1 MQRTFII
8 QHATTMRKW
17 LFLLFPLILFT
28 GVLSAQ
34 EQTLLQDKPG
44 TFILQKEALNGQG
57 PDLYGKMCACTNA
70 ESDAML
76 GKLEVLVQQFRKT
89 PVLADIKGFDGVC
102 RLYGGRCN
110 SKYGYAVPVDIKFWF
125 KSWTLYKGK
134 EIQWVNEPP
143 QWIIEVNQPDKFRDN
158 GFNVSDYS
166 NTSDPTNPAF
176 SEKAQSE
183 ASRALNELFY
193 VPGVREAISPGI
205 DRYGEYV
212 VIYNPERPPYWEQV
226 TVREA
231 FRLLFDYYKCM
242 PDKAG
247 VDAILPILNREFE
260 GFSEDEKDSYAYFG
274 DSESISRVGSKKNY
288 TPVVRPNP
296 EYWNRALP
304 EASVQLIVLEMP
316 YPEAVRGKMERC
328 LKNDDGYYYV
338 YKLMNELNLGDLS
351 NMIDRQDK

>member
-110 SKYGYAVPVDIKFWF
+110 SKYGYAVPVDI
-125 KSWTLYKGK
+125 
-134 EIQWVNEPP
+134 
-143 QWIIEVNQPDKFRDN
+143 
-158 GFNVSDYS
+158 
-166 NTSDPTNPAF
+166 
-176 SEKAQSE
+176 
-183 ASRALNELFY
+183 
-193 VPGVREAISPGI
+193 
-205 DRYGEYV
+205 
-212 VIYNPERPPYWEQV
+212 
-226 TVREA
+226 
-231 FRLLFDYYKCM
+231 
-242 PDKAG
+242 
-247 VDAILPILNREFE
+247 
-260 GFSEDEKDSYAYFG
+260 
-274 DSESISRVGSKKNY
+274 
-288 TPVVRPNP
+288 
-296 EYWNRALP
+296 
-304 EASVQLIVLEMP
+304 
-316 YPEAVRGKMERC
+316 
-328 LKNDDGYYYV
+328 
-338 YKLMNELNLGDLS
+338 
-351 NMIDRQDK
+351 